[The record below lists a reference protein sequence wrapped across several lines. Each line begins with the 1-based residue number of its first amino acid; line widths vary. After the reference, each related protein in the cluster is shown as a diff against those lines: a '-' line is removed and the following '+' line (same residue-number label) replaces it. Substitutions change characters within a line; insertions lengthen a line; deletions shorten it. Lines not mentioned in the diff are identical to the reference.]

1 MILVSACLC
10 GINTKYNG
18 QNNLCEKVLSLVK
31 EGKAL
36 PLCPEQLGGLKT
48 PRNPC
53 EICGGTGKDVI
64 DGKAAVISSN
74 GENFTSEFLKGAY
87 ETLKVAKACNI
98 KEAILKS
105 KSPSCGFGKI
115 YDGNFSGN
123 IIEGAGVTA
132 ELLSKNHIK
141 IYGENDF
148 NKAFE
153 RK

>member
-10 GINTKYNG
+10 GINTRYNG
-18 QNNLCEKVLSLVK
+18 GNNLCEKVLSLMK

-36 PLCPEQLGGLKT
+36 PLCPEQLGGLET

-53 EICGGTGKDVI
+53 EICSGTGEDVI
-64 DGKAAVISSN
+64 NGKADVVSYD

-98 KEAILKS
+98 KEAVLKS

-115 YDGNFSGN
+115 YDGSFSGN

-141 IYGENDF
+141 IYGEDDF
-148 NKAFE
+148 NKVFE